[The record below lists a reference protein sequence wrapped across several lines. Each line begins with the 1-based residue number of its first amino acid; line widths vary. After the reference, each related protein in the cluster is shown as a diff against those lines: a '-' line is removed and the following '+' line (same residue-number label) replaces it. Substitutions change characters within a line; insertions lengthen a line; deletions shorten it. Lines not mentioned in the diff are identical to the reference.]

1 MTKLDT
7 VCSGFHWNPATQFV
21 RAAGRLAETDLTVL
35 WRKGIRM
42 VLSLLILTILA
53 GLAGGVVKTFL
64 DLRLLFYAAVEVALR
79 QVIIDTLVL
88 LALVEVF
95 KTTFAYF
102 SEGRVK
108 VTFIVDTVLVMMLTE
123 VISQWFKDGP
133 WTRLAILSAILL
145 ALGAMRVVAVRYS
158 PTQND
163 AGGRPSDPLF

>member
-1 MTKLDT
+1 MTMLDT
-7 VCSGFHWNPATQFV
+7 VYSGFHWGPAARFV
-21 RAAGRLAETDLTVL
+21 RAAGRMAETDLTVL
-35 WRKGIRM
+35 WRRGIRL

-64 DLRLLFYAAVEVALR
+64 DLRLLFHAAVEVALR

-95 KTTFAYF
+95 KTTLAYF

-133 WTRLAILSAILL
+133 WTRLAVLGAILL

-158 PTQND
+158 PTPND
-163 AGGRPSDPLF
+163 VAPRPIDPLF